1 MFMSI
6 WLLLSFDLKLPH
18 PYIYP
23 NSPHTNSGGDS
34 MASYVAPAIRDK
46 FESLSINLKNCI
58 LERDVRL
65 ENIHDL
71 IHVLEDIVKDGE
83 AE

>member
-1 MFMSI
+1 
-6 WLLLSFDLKLPH
+6 
-18 PYIYP
+18 
-23 NSPHTNSGGDS
+23 

-58 LERDVRL
+58 LERDVKL
-65 ENIHDL
+65 ETIHDL
-71 IHVLEDIVKDGE
+71 IHVLEDIVKEGE